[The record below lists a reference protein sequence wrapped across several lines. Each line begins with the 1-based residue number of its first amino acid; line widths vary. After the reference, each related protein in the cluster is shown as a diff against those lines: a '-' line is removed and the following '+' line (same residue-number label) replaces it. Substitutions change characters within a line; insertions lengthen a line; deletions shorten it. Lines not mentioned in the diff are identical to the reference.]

1 MKDADIKERSPEDQQ
16 KIIQAYVKKIDIF
29 DDSIDIENIVTVVG
43 GGEGSR
49 TPVQKHSH
57 KVFSERSPSFKFSSS
72 NAAEQA
78 FDKVALLNL
87 PLEPLSVSQMAA
99 RMFGAF
105 SLPTGRGGQDV

>member
-1 MKDADIKERSPEDQQ
+1 MESQLQIW
-16 KIIQAYVKKIDIF
+16 VGF
-29 DDSIDIENIVTVVG
+29 G

-57 KVFSERSPSFKFSSS
+57 KVFSERSPSFKFSVS

-78 FDKVALLNL
+78 FDKVVFFNL

-105 SLPTGRGGQDV
+105 SLPTGGGGQDV